1 MGYSFRC
8 ENVIPGC
15 EGEVHGDSAEE
26 TLQAA
31 AEHAAS
37 VHGLDELDTET
48 VEKVKA
54 AITPN

>member
-1 MGYSFRC
+1 MSYSFRC

-15 EGEVHGDSAEE
+15 EGEVHGETEAE

-37 VHGLDELDTET
+37 VHDLNELDAET

-54 AITPN
+54 SITAD